1 MASETLDI
9 VIKARNEAGRTLNST
24 QAMFA
29 GLQKAAA
36 GIGLTFSAAVIGR
49 TAVQLTQLGASAQRV
64 EYSFRQ
70 LAGSDADKML
80 ERLRRSARGT
90 IADTELML
98 SANKAMMLGVS
109 DNADTLGRL
118 LEVAAERGKA
128 LGVTTTQAFSDIVTG
143 IGRLS
148 PMILDNL
155 GIVTGGA
162 AVYDTYARSIGK
174 AAEQLGVK

>member
-36 GIGLTFSAAVIGR
+36 GLGLTLSAAVIGR

-128 LGVTTTQAFSDIVTG
+128 REDAL
-143 IGRLS
+143 
-148 PMILDNL
+148 
-155 GIVTGGA
+155 
-162 AVYDTYARSIGK
+162 
-174 AAEQLGVK
+174 